1 MRAFD
6 RARKGDEF
14 VRKMFIALV
23 LVTVVAIVTGPAT
36 AGGRGGNGGG
46 KGGGKPSGGT
56 GTISLVL
63 LESTD
68 GYAHYGQ
75 LIRFN
80 VSTTATS
87 EPWVHLKCYQGG
99 TLVAQGSEG
108 YFERALSDGDFRLS
122 SPSWTGGDAD
132 CTAVL
137 STPQGGQ
144 LGSTSFHV
152 YA

>member
-1 MRAFD
+1 MR
-6 RARKGDEF
+6 KT
-14 VRKMFIALV
+14 FIALA
-23 LVTVVAIVTGPAT
+23 LVTVVAIVAGPAT
-36 AGGRGGNGGG
+36 AGGRGGNGGNGGG
-46 KGGGKPSGGT
+46 KGGGKGGT

-68 GYAHYGQ
+68 GVAHYNQ

-87 EPWVHLKCYQGG
+87 EPWVHLKCYQAGA
-99 TLVAQGSEG
+99 LVAQGWEG
-108 YFERALSDGDFRLS
+108 YFERSLNDGDFRLGS
-122 SPSWTGGDAD
+122 GVWTGGDAD
-132 CTAVL
+132 CTAL
-137 STPQGGQ
+137 LETPQGAQ

>member
-1 MRAFD
+1 MRSM
-6 RARKGDEF
+6 RKT
-14 VRKMFIALV
+14 FIALA
-23 LVTVVAIVTGPAT
+23 LVTVVAIVASPAT
-36 AGGRGGNGGG
+36 AGDKGGGG
-46 KGGGKPSGGT
+46 KGGGGKPSRGT

-68 GYAHYGQ
+68 GLAHYNQ

-99 TLVAQGSEG
+99 ALVAEGWEG

-122 SPSWTGGDAD
+122 SPTWTGGDAD
-132 CTAVL
+132 CTAL
-137 STPQGGQ
+137 LETPQRAQ
-144 LGSTSFHV
+144 LGSTNFHV